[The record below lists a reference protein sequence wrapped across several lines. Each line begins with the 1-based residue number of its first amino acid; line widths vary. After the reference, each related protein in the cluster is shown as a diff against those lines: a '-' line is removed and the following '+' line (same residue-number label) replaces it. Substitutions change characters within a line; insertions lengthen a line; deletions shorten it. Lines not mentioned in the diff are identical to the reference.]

1 MERMTVDETNL
12 RGILEQCGRDY
23 CKKINGDCSK
33 CSFLDIS
40 LEKLR
45 NYEKAE
51 ENGMLKMLPCRIDDE
66 MWAIRH
72 YRGVFT
78 VQKGFVSEM
87 FFTKEMKLMIVV
99 KHVARG
105 VFGEKVFLTREAAE
119 QALKQM
125 GE

>member
-1 MERMTVDETNL
+1 MDRLTERELYDGKV
-12 RGILEQCGRDY
+12 IY
-23 CKKINGDCSK
+23 KKCSK
-33 CSFLDIS
+33 TNCKERCCDCPVEQEIPVRLKD
-40 LEKLR
+40 
-45 NYEKAE
+45 YEDAE

-66 MWAIRH
+66 MWAIRR
-72 YRGVFT
+72 YSGVLT

-119 QALKQM
+119 QALAKM
-125 GE
+125 KGV